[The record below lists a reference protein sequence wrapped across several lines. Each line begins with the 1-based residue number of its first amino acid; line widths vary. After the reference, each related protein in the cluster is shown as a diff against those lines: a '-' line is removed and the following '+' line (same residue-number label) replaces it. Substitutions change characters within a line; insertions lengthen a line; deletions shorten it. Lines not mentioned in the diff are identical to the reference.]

1 MATLREAS
9 FKGVTFN
16 VEQTDGEVGRRTVLH
31 EFPFRDIP
39 QGEDLGRAARR
50 FNITALFVGDAA
62 VERAEQLL
70 AVLESPGAGMLVH
83 PWHGS
88 HLVQLSG
95 NARVRWPRFAG
106 GRVSIELPLVEA
118 GETPADAIR
127 PDTDSQLSSACDA
140 AQAATDA
147 ELAKDFLTEIDGYLD
162 EAIATVDAA
171 CAAVEAFLAPLERAE
186 AQLDRLIAGVN
197 HIINAPLKIAAKLAS
212 RIRNVLGKLAN
223 PFSGLSAWKKLLR
236 GQNPWALPKSGVA
249 SSNRPAWASNNRPAS
264 ASRPAITSRTTIAS
278 GSTLPA
284 MPPSLAHWVRR
295 TLVIEAVRTIPTA
308 SFTSKSEI
316 AAARQT
322 VLAQLATE
330 ASAAPDELFPAIQAL
345 RAAAATSLQARLP
358 AAREVTTLE
367 TQATL
372 PALVLAYKA
381 NGTLEAAEDLV
392 ARNGVAH
399 PGFVPAGSVEVLRD
413 G

>member
-1 MATLREAS
+1 MAKLREAS
-9 FKGVTFN
+9 FKGVAFN
-16 VEQTDGEVGRRTVLH
+16 VEQADGEVGRRTVLH

-50 FNITALFVGDAA
+50 FNVTALFVGPDA
-62 VERAEQLL
+62 VERAKQLL
-70 AVLESPGAGMLVH
+70 DVLESPDAGMLVH

-127 PDTDSQLSSACDA
+127 PDTDTQLASACDA

-171 CAAVEAFLAPLERAE
+171 CAAVESFLAPLERAE

-197 HIINAPLKIAAKLAS
+197 HIINAPLQVAAKLAS
-212 RIRNVLGKLAN
+212 RISNVLGKLAN
-223 PFSGLSAWKKLLR
+223 PFSGLSSWKKLLR

-249 SSNRPAWASNNRPAS
+249 SSSRPAWASSTA
-264 ASRPAITSRTTIAS
+264 IAS
-278 GSTLPA
+278 GTALPA

-308 SFTSKSEI
+308 SFTSKAEI

-330 ASAAPDELFPAIQAL
+330 ANAAPDDLFPAIQEL
-345 RAAAATSLQARLP
+345 RAAAAVSLQARLP
-358 AAREVTTLE
+358 TALEVTTLE

-381 NGTLEAAEDLV
+381 NGTLGAADDLV
-392 ARNGVAH
+392 ARNGVKH

>member
-1 MATLREAS
+1 MAKLREAS
-9 FKGVTFN
+9 FKGVAFN
-16 VEQTDGEVGRRTVLH
+16 VEQADGEVGRRTVLH
-31 EFPFRDIP
+31 EFPFRDLP

-50 FNITALFVGDAA
+50 FNVTALFVGPDA
-62 VERAEQLL
+62 VDRAKQLL
-70 AVLESPGAGMLVH
+70 DVLERPDAGILVH

-127 PDTDSQLSSACDA
+127 PDTDAQLASACDA

-147 ELAKDFLTEIDGYLD
+147 DLDKDFLAEIDGYLD

-171 CAAVEAFLAPLERAE
+171 CAAVESFLAPVQRAE

-197 HIINAPLKIAAKLAS
+197 HIINAPLQVAAKLSS
-212 RIRNVLGKLAN
+212 RISNVLGKLTN
-223 PFSGLSAWKKLLR
+223 PFSGMSAWKKLLR

-249 SSNRPAWASNNRPAS
+249 SSSRPAWASS
-264 ASRPAITSRTTIAS
+264 TAIANGTA
-278 GSTLPA
+278 LPA

-295 TLVIEAVRTIPTA
+295 TLVIEAVRAIPTA
-308 SFTSKSEI
+308 SFTSKAEI

-330 ASAAPDELFPAIQAL
+330 ANAAPDNLFPALQEL
-345 RAAAATSLQARLP
+345 RAAAAVSLQARLP
-358 AAREVTTLE
+358 TALEVTTLE

-381 NGTLEAAEDLV
+381 NGTLDAADDLV
-392 ARNGVAH
+392 ARNGVKH

>member
-1 MATLREAS
+1 MAKLRAAS
-9 FKGVTFN
+9 FKGVNFN
-16 VEQTDGEVGRRTVLH
+16 VEQADGEVGRRTVLH

-50 FNITALFVGDAA
+50 FNVTALFVGEAA
-62 VERAEQLL
+62 VEQATQLL
-70 AVLESPGAGMLVH
+70 DVLESPDAGMLVH

-95 NARVRWPRFAG
+95 NARVHWPRFAG
-106 GRVSIELPLVEA
+106 GRVSIDLPLVEA

-147 ELAKDFLTEIDGYLD
+147 ELAKDFPTEVEGYLD

-197 HIINAPLKIAAKLAS
+197 HIINAPLQVAAKLAS
-212 RIRNVLGKLAN
+212 RISNILGKLAN

-249 SSNRPAWASNNRPAS
+249 SSLRPAWASSTA
-264 ASRPAITSRTTIAS
+264 IAS
-278 GSTLPA
+278 GTALPS
-284 MPPSLAHWVRR
+284 MPASLAHWIRR
-295 TLVIEAVRTIPTA
+295 TLVIEAIRTIPTA
-308 SFTSKSEI
+308 SFTSKAEI
-316 AAARQT
+316 AAARHT
-322 VLAQLATE
+322 VLAQLVTE
-330 ASAAPDELFPAIQAL
+330 TNAAPDDLFPAMQAL
-345 RAAAATSLQARLP
+345 RVATAASLQARLP
-358 AAREVTTLE
+358 TALEVTTLE

-381 NGTLEAAEDLV
+381 NGTLDAADDLV
-392 ARNGVAH
+392 ARNGVTH
-399 PGFVPAGSVEVLRD
+399 PGFVPAGSVEVLSN

>member
-16 VEQTDGEVGRRTVLH
+16 VEQADGEVGRRTVLH

-39 QGEDLGRAARR
+39 QGEDLGRAARG
-50 FNITALFVGDAA
+50 FTITALFVGDSA
-62 VERAEQLL
+62 VERAKQLIT
-70 AVLESPGAGMLVH
+70 ALESPDAGMLVH

-95 NARVRWPRFAG
+95 KARVRWPRFAG
-106 GRVSIELPLVEA
+106 GRVSIELTLVEA
-118 GETPADAIR
+118 GETLADAIR
-127 PDTDSQLSSACDA
+127 PDTDSQLSNACDA

-147 ELAKDFLTEIDGYLD
+147 ELAKDFLTEVDSYLD
-162 EAIATVDAA
+162 EAISTVDAA

-197 HIINAPLKIAAKLAS
+197 HIINAPLQVAAKLAS
-212 RIRNVLGKLAN
+212 RISNVLGKLAN
-223 PFSGLSAWKKLLR
+223 PFSGLSVWKKLLR

-249 SSNRPAWASNNRPAS
+249 SSSRPTWASSTA
-264 ASRPAITSRTTIAS
+264 IAS
-278 GSTLPA
+278 GTTLPA

-308 SFTSKSEI
+308 SFTSKAEI
-316 AAARQT
+316 ATARHT
-322 VLAQLATE
+322 VLAQLVTE
-330 ASAAPDELFPAIQAL
+330 ANAAPDDLFPAIQAL

-381 NGTLEAAEDLV
+381 NGTLDAAEDLV

-399 PGFVPAGSVEVLRD
+399 PGFVPAGNVEVLRD

>member
-1 MATLREAS
+1 MAKLREAS
-9 FKGVTFN
+9 FKGVTFS
-16 VEQTDGEVGRRTVLH
+16 VEQADGEVGRRTVLH

-50 FNITALFVGDAA
+50 FNVTALFVGPDA
-62 VERAEQLL
+62 VDRAKQLL
-70 AVLESPGAGMLVH
+70 DALERPDAGILVH

-118 GETPADAIR
+118 GETPANAIR
-127 PDTDSQLSSACDA
+127 PDTDAQLSSACDA

-147 ELAKDFLTEIDGYLD
+147 ELDKNFLAEIDGYLD

-171 CAAVEAFLAPLERAE
+171 CAAVESFLAPVQRAE

-197 HIINAPLKIAAKLAS
+197 HIINVPLQVAAKLSS
-212 RIRNVLGKLAN
+212 RISNVLGKLTN
-223 PFSGLSAWKKLLR
+223 PFSGMSAWKKLLR

-249 SSNRPAWASNNRPAS
+249 SSSRPAWASSTA
-264 ASRPAITSRTTIAS
+264 IAS
-278 GSTLPA
+278 GTALPA

-295 TLVIEAVRTIPTA
+295 TLVIEAVRAIPTA
-308 SFTSKSEI
+308 SFTSKAEI

-330 ASAAPDELFPAIQAL
+330 ANAAPDNLFPALQEL
-345 RAAAATSLQARLP
+345 RAAAAVSLQARLP
-358 AAREVTTLE
+358 TALEVTTLE

-381 NGTLEAAEDLV
+381 NGTLDAADDLV
-392 ARNGVAH
+392 ARNGVKH
-399 PGFVPAGSVEVLRD
+399 PGFVPAGRVEVLRD

>member
-1 MATLREAS
+1 
-9 FKGVTFN
+9 
-16 VEQTDGEVGRRTVLH
+16 VLH

-39 QGEDLGRAARR
+39 QGEDLGRAARG
-50 FNITALFVGDAA
+50 FNITALFVGDTA
-62 VERAEQLL
+62 VERAKQLID
-70 AVLESPGAGMLVH
+70 VLESPDAGMLVH

-95 NARVRWPRFAG
+95 KARVRWPRFAG
-106 GRVSIELPLVEA
+106 GRVSIELTLVEA
-118 GETPADAIR
+118 GETPADAVR
-127 PDTDSQLSSACDA
+127 PDTDAGLASACDA

-147 ELAKDFLTEIDGYLD
+147 ALAKDFLAEIDGYLD

-171 CAAVEAFLAPLERAE
+171 CAAVEAFMAPLERAE

-212 RIRNVLGKLAN
+212 RISNVLGKLAN
-223 PFSGLSAWKKLLR
+223 PFSGLSAWKKLMR

-249 SSNRPAWASNNRPAS
+249 SSSRPAWASSSNIARATM
-264 ASRPAITSRTTIAS
+264 TSST
-278 GSTLPA
+278 TLPA

-308 SFTSKSEI
+308 SFTSKAEI

-330 ASAAPDELFPAIQAL
+330 ANAAPDDLFPAIQAL
-345 RAAAATSLQARLP
+345 RAAAVVSLQARLP
-358 AAREVTTLE
+358 TAREVTTLV

-381 NGTLEAAEDLV
+381 NGTLDAADDL
-392 ARNGVAH
+392 ATRNSVRH